1 MKFEKES
8 CFKGVYI
15 PAGALKV
22 SKISSEESLEMH
34 TLDSVLILMKKR
46 MTAPELL
53 AAAHSLADAAS
64 DLLNHLSEVC
74 GPCEDCG
81 KEGCPYDAELGESV
95 ELKDFLRQ
103 EAGIPEGV
111 KLCAEVDKEMHSV
124 IISEAGY
131 RYDLRD
137 LPPELLDTFAAA
149 GICLGKLE
157 EHLIMEDTV
166 YGK

>member
-1 MKFEKES
+1 MD
-8 CFKGVYI
+8 G
-15 PAGALKV
+15 
-22 SKISSEESLEMH
+22 
-34 TLDSVLILMKKR
+34 
-46 MTAPELL
+46 
-53 AAAHSLADAAS
+53 
-64 DLLNHLSEVC
+64 
-74 GPCEDCG
+74 
-81 KEGCPYDAELGESV
+81 SV

-111 KLCAEVDKEMHSV
+111 KLCAEVDKETHSV

-137 LPPELLDTFAAA
+137 LPPDLLDTFSAA